1 MGHIMND
8 DVDDDEYDGV
18 GVGGEFISCVQMLPI
33 TKAFF
38 SGSEVGLCY
47 TGDALLRTTNATPFN
62 HRATQQI
69 PNHQNTL
76 PGHEDDM
83 NSKSSKVQL
92 TESTAAH
99 AKYTLCALLGTPEL
113 KTKNEMIF
121 KTTLHFLYTIH
132 CILYS
137 DCLRLA
143 C

>member
-1 MGHIMND
+1 MDHILNDDDD

-47 TGDALLRTTNATPFN
+47 TGDPVLRTTNATPFN
-62 HRATQQI
+62 HRTTQQI

-83 NSKSSKVQL
+83 NSKSSKVQES
-92 TESTAAH
+92 ESTAAH
-99 AKYTLCALLGTPEL
+99 AKYALYTLLGNPEL
-113 KTKNEMIF
+113 KTKSEMMI
-121 KTTLHFLYTIH
+121 TTESVCYTSYTY
-132 CILYS
+132 CIVYRFDS
-137 DCLRLA
+137 
-143 C
+143 